1 MSLHQLYITHHIL
14 QVPIVSVDKAAVR
27 HKRLLTMAP
36 PKKTVITE
44 GKGRKEYDKYL
55 RRLAWC
61 NQTGLQCDES
71 EEQYS
76 LLPRAL
82 AEVGVVHTMQL

>member
-1 MSLHQLYITHHIL
+1 MN
-14 QVPIVSVDKAAVR
+14 
-27 HKRLLTMAP
+27 
-36 PKKTVITE
+36 
-44 GKGRKEYDKYL
+44 KYL

-82 AEVGVVHTMQL
+82 AEVGGSPHKGSKCNCSMNCRNKK